1 MVFCVCVIMRVGLV
15 GYFAFCTV
23 FLVCLIFEFPPLVCL
38 IFFFVCVCVSSLPSS
53 PLLSFLFSSSA
64 LTHFLQLKHYLPFL
78 FFSLV
83 SLPIFL
89 IFLPSILPHFLSV
102 FLPLLLP
109 RFFLCL
115 LPFCLSSLCLSLP
128 PVWLSFCFPSV
139 VPTVLLF

>member
-1 MVFCVCVIMRVGLV
+1 MVLCVCVIMRVGLV

-23 FLVCLIFEFPPLVCL
+23 FLVCLIFEFLPLVCL
-38 IFFFVCVCVSSLPSS
+38 IFFLSSLPSS

-89 IFLPSILPHFLSV
+89 VFLPSILPHFLSV
-102 FLPLLLP
+102 FLPS
-109 RFFLCL
+109 FIASSF
-115 LPFCLSSLCLSLP
+115 PFVPPPFLSSLCLSLP